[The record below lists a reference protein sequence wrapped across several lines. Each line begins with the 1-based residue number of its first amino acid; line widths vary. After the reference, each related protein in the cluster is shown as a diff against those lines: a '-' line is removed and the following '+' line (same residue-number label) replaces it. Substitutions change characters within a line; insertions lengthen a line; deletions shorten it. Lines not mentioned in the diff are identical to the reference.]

1 MEKITCSGLQ
11 HLHSLSGSI
20 RGMTF
25 KKNDMD
31 GFCV

>member
-11 HLHSLSGSI
+11 HLHSLSG
-20 RGMTF
+20 RGMVF

-31 GFCV
+31 GFYV